1 MYRHIHVLKGW
12 IKKVVAVYV
21 HVYTSLI
28 NMVIGDAIIGC
39 NFLSF
44 LLIKSIFRC
53 REKLAKL

>member
-1 MYRHIHVLKGW
+1 M
-12 IKKVVAVYV
+12 VAVHV

-44 LLIKSIFRC
+44 LLIKSFF
-53 REKLAKL
+53 

>member
-1 MYRHIHVLKGW
+1 MLALESDGYTYMYN
-12 IKKVVAVYV
+12 V

-44 LLIKSIFRC
+44 LLIIIKSIFRC

>member
-1 MYRHIHVLKGW
+1 M
-12 IKKVVAVYV
+12 VAVYV

-28 NMVIGDAIIGC
+28 NMVIGDVIIEC

-53 REKLAKL
+53 REKLAKIVDK

>member
-1 MYRHIHVLKGW
+1 MYMYL
-12 IKKVVAVYV
+12 
-21 HVYTSLI
+21 YTSLI

-44 LLIKSIFRC
+44 LLIKSFFRC

>member
-1 MYRHIHVLKGW
+1 M
-12 IKKVVAVYV
+12 VAVYV
-21 HVYTSLI
+21 HVYTSPI
-28 NMVIGDAIIGC
+28 NMGDAIIGC